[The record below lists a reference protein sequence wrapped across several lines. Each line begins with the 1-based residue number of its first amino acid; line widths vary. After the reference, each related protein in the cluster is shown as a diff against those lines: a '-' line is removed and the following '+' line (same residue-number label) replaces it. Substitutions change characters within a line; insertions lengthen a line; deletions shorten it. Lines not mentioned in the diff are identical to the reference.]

1 MSNWSE
7 HAVAKM
13 IKLSQGNSL
22 REAMRE
28 WGTTGGY
35 EDTHSV
41 GEVCELCE
49 HEGLRYQYE
58 IEKRLTRHALWVGS
72 TCITKFVPLY
82 ENGFEVV
89 GEEEK
94 SKFLRR
100 TQAAHEARSREER
113 AFGVLEALATAQPD
127 QFEQSSWREKWKMGY
142 SARQLI
148 LISAVCNAHK
158 IAFNAADFRINT
170 RRDNVVSQVRTLQPW
185 QYRRLRAALPKT
197 RIAEFD
203 AFFGLNRRK

>member
-7 HAVAKM
+7 HAAANM

-58 IEKRLTRHALWVGS
+58 IENRLTRHALWVGS

-82 ENGFEVV
+82 ETALKWLVRKRNPNFYGVLRQRMKRDLVRSEHLVSWRRSRPLNPINLSSLV
-89 GEEEK
+89 GEK
-94 SKFLRR
+94 SGKWV
-100 TQAAHEARSREER
+100 TVPA
-113 AFGVLEALATAQPD
+113 
-127 QFEQSSWREKWKMGY
+127 SS
-142 SARQLI
+142 S
-148 LISAVCNAHK
+148 
-158 IAFNAADFRINT
+158 
-170 RRDNVVSQVRTLQPW
+170 
-185 QYRRLRAALPKT
+185 
-197 RIAEFD
+197 
-203 AFFGLNRRK
+203 